1 MSGNL
6 SIKATGRRLVPLF
19 LIFICCE
26 TQGQTKITLEEAI
39 DSTMVHNIEIRQAR
53 FDEAIAAEDLKAAR
67 GATLPTLNGSVAAYR
82 LFGRALDPTTYQYNN
97 AAANVAQGSVYANVT
112 LFQGFAKMNTIKQNK
127 YLLDANKSNVD
138 KIKNDLTLSVLY
150 TYIQVLTNR
159 DLLAASKQQ
168 LAIANDELARQKKF
182 YKVGQKTLADLS
194 QAKAQV
200 ANAEANQI
208 NAQNDLE
215 RAYLT
220 LTHFMERDDKSPFV
234 VVDPPK
240 NAIDQLNTGYTNDEV
255 YKTALETNPDIQVVE
270 KRRLA
275 AESGVDVAKGLKY
288 PSLSFGGGLN
298 TSYSSS
304 QSTVVATQITGA
316 VPIGV
321 VQNTN
326 AAVIAPVY
334 QTRAVSFGD
343 QLSNNFN
350 QAVGFTL
357 AIPIANGNAANIN
370 VRKAKLNYQ
379 NSLATEQLAKNNMRK
394 TIAEAVWDVHATQK
408 RYTSAQVTFKSAA
421 DAFKVMQQ
429 RYSVGLANS
438 LEINVAEN
446 ERNIAE
452 FSLIQTRYELILKS
466 KIIDYYLGNKI
477 SF

>member
-1 MSGNL
+1 MSIYL
-6 SIKATGRRLVPLF
+6 SNNNAGRKLAAILF
-19 LIFICCE
+19 LFFSHNISA
-26 TQGQTKITLEEAI
+26 QTKITLEQAI

-53 FDEAIAAEDLKAAR
+53 FDEAIAAEDLKAAK

-97 AAANVAQGSVYANVT
+97 AAANIAQGSIYANVT
-112 LFQGFAKMNTIKQNK
+112 LFQGFAKMNTIKQDK
-127 YLLDANKSNVD
+127 YLVDANKSNVA

-168 LAIANDELARQKKF
+168 LVIANDELARQQKF

-194 QAKAQV
+194 QAKSQV
-200 ANAEANQI
+200 ANAEANQT
-208 NAQNDLE
+208 NAQNELE
-215 RAYLT
+215 RSYLT
-220 LTHFMERDDKSPFV
+220 LTHFMERDDKSPFL

-240 NAIDQLNTGYTNDEV
+240 NAIDKLNTSYTNDEV
-255 YKTALETNPDIQVVE
+255 YKTALETNPDIQVTVN
-270 KRRLA
+270 KRIA
-275 AESGVDVAKGLKY
+275 AESGVDVAKGLRY

-326 AAVIAPVY
+326 AAVVAPVY
-334 QTRAVSFGD
+334 QTRNVSFGD
-343 QLSNNFN
+343 QITNNFN

-357 AIPIANGNAANIN
+357 AIPISNGNGANIN

-394 TIAEAVWDVHATQK
+394 TVAEAVWDVHATQK
-408 RYTSAQVTFKSAA
+408 KYASAQITFKSAA

-438 LEINVAEN
+438 LEINVSEN